1 MQRPRLSREM
11 GGGVLFSSAA
21 QPPPS
26 LKLGR
31 GSSSSANGATVAHLE
46 LRKAKGRERGLWP
59 NPGMTKGF
67 TERSQQG
74 PVGRGAV
81 NALTSTGKIMEGK
94 GRHLREEGGLKTGQW
109 VLETAKTQKVY
120 LGEHREMSS
129 RRYSNTRQVMQ
140 GLLML
145 CRVWTSFSKQRGTSE
160 SWLRNSSHQPALS
173 ELFPQNDT
181 TSPSPLSAFSIP
193 SCSLTLSTINI
204 W

>member
-1 MQRPRLSREM
+1 MQRPRLSREL

-21 QPPPS
+21 QPPPAPQ
-26 LKLGR
+26 LGT
-31 GSSSSANGATVAHLE
+31 GSSRWANGATVAHLE
-46 LRKAKGRERGLWP
+46 LRKDKGRERGLWP

-94 GRHLREEGGLKTGQW
+94 GQHLREEGGLKTGQC

-129 RRYSNTRQVMQ
+129 GSYSNTRQVMQ
-140 GLLML
+140 GLLMP
-145 CRVWTSFSKQRGTSE
+145 CRVWTSFSEQRGTPE
-160 SWLRNSSHQPALS
+160 SWLGSSSHQPALS
-173 ELFPQNDT
+173 GLFPK
-181 TSPSPLSAFSIP
+181 
-193 SCSLTLSTINI
+193 
-204 W
+204 